1 MGYVGRPGIDPEWGW
16 PWAAD
21 AMGRKLAMSSESV
34 LSIGD
39 GSGYEWGWP
48 WAQRCVMRS
57 GFLLCIE
64 FGMKV
69 LDLLVPHKRNLA
81 IF

>member
-1 MGYVGRPGIDPEWGW
+1 MDPDTSGAGHGRS
-16 PWAAD
+16 AD

-39 GSGYEWGWP
+39 GSGVGLAMGAALRNAIRFSIE
-48 WAQRCVMRS
+48 V
-57 GFLLCIE
+57 LCIE
-64 FGMKV
+64 FGMNA
-69 LDLLVPHKRNLA
+69 LDLLVPHKRTLA